1 MIDNP
6 LFRCSISLHC
16 IILVEPFHMTCLF
29 FRALCPLSPATD
41 IHGSR
46 RNLFTFE
53 VNDLQ
58 TFAVQLFTL
67 GSKLDDYFLFKT
79 NSAPKTSHKSLSA
92 TFSRKADWR
101 LFPFQKVLSPKRYT
115 ITPITFF
122 LFSNDGAIIFCR
134 LFQHILDGAKLW
146 LGSGCVYR
154 HVPVSQATRG
164 HRWRNKAKVDGKT
177 AARWRDKATSF
188 HPTRRPSTA
197 RWLDHLS
204 ASTHSEVRCKI
215 RHEMVRFPTWKCR
228 IKFDLV

>member
-1 MIDNP
+1 MDSHNLKNFQVLITRSYKHSGRNTCVPTIFFQHQMLKSFNNRSRSLSQMIDNP

-92 TFSRKADWR
+92 TFSRKAD
-101 LFPFQKVLSPKRYT
+101 
-115 ITPITFF
+115 
-122 LFSNDGAIIFCR
+122 
-134 LFQHILDGAKLW
+134 
-146 LGSGCVYR
+146 
-154 HVPVSQATRG
+154 
-164 HRWRNKAKVDGKT
+164 
-177 AARWRDKATSF
+177 
-188 HPTRRPSTA
+188 
-197 RWLDHLS
+197 
-204 ASTHSEVRCKI
+204 
-215 RHEMVRFPTWKCR
+215 
-228 IKFDLV
+228 